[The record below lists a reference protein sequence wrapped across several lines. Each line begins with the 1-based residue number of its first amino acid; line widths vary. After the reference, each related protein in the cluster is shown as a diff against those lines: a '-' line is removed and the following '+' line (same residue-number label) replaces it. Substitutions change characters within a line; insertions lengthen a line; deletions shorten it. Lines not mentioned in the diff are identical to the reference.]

1 MKTLGLINGDLSF
14 EGGDFIVIEGV
25 EEVQQCLEIMLSSN
39 LGEWF
44 LNEDFGFN
52 YHMALEN
59 PEDEEVQAEIARVL
73 AQEER
78 VTTIDEITTTRDKK
92 LRTLEAGY
100 TVSIVGGKT
109 ISSEVNI
116 HGTN

>member
-1 MKTLGLINGDLSF
+1 MKTLGLKDGDLVFHNGDLT
-14 EGGDFIVIEGV
+14 IIEGV
-25 EEVQQCLEIMLSSN
+25 AEVEQCLEIMLSTN

-52 YHMALEN
+52 YHMALEKPVN
-59 PEDEEVQAEIARVL
+59 EEVQAEIARVL

-78 VTTIDEITTTRDKK
+78 VTTIGEIQTITDKK
-92 LRTLEAGY
+92 KRTLEATY
-100 TVSIVGGKT
+100 TVGIVGGET

-116 HGTN
+116 HGSN